1 MSIFTV
7 VIISSI
13 VLSLIVRLL
22 VEALNIS
29 ALKKEVPDEF
39 IGVYDNERYAK
50 AQGYLKDNTKFTV
63 FNTVFMG
70 VITVLALMFGFFEK
84 IDIMARGFALNP
96 ILTGLI
102 FFGIIFLIS
111 ELLSLPFS
119 LYKVFVLEEK
129 YGFNKM
135 NARTFIGDFIK
146 SFILQTVLG
155 AILLFGVL
163 YIFQKFG
170 FSGWIL
176 CWVFMLIF
184 EVLLIYIWP
193 ALIMPLFNKFI
204 PLEEGEL
211 KNAVLNFAKSEN
223 FKMQGIYKMD
233 GSRRSAKTNAFFT
246 GFGRFRKIALFDTL
260 IAKHTTTEIVSILA
274 HEIGHYKKRH
284 IIKQFALSLIFSAIG
299 LFLAGY
305 FATNE
310 NFSYALNVKTY
321 SIYAGLFAFMI
332 LYPVINLFFSAISNY
347 FSRKHEYEADA
358 FAASSVGNSSDMLNA
373 LKKLSVDNLSNLTPH
388 SVKVLFDY
396 THPPV
401 LMRIQA
407 LIDRK

>member
-1 MSIFTV
+1 
-7 VIISSI
+7 
-13 VLSLIVRLL
+13 
-22 VEALNIS
+22 
-29 ALKKEVPDEF
+29 
-39 IGVYDNERYAK
+39 
-50 AQGYLKDNTKFTV
+50 
-63 FNTVFMG
+63 
-70 VITVLALMFGFFEK
+70 
-84 IDIMARGFALNP
+84 
-96 ILTGLI
+96 
-102 FFGIIFLIS
+102 
-111 ELLSLPFS
+111 
-119 LYKVFVLEEK
+119 
-129 YGFNKM
+129 
-135 NARTFIGDFIK
+135 
-146 SFILQTVLG
+146 
-155 AILLFGVL
+155 
-163 YIFQKFG
+163 
-170 FSGWIL
+170 
-176 CWVFMLIF
+176 
-184 EVLLIYIWP
+184 
-193 ALIMPLFNKFI
+193 MPLFNKFV

-260 IAKHTTTEIVSILA
+260 ISKHTTSEIVSILA

-299 LFLAGY
+299 LFFAGY

-310 NFSYALNVKTY
+310 NFSYALNVNIP

-332 LYPVINLFFSAISNY
+332 LYPAINLFFSVFSNY

-358 FAASSVGNSSDMLNA
+358 FAASSVGNCNDMLNA
-373 LKKLSVDNLSNLTPH
+373 LKKLSADNLSNLTPH